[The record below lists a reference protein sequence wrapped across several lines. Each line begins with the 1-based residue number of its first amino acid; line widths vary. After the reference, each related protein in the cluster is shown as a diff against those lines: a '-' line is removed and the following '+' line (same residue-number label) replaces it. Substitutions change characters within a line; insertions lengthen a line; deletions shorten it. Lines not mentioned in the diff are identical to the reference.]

1 MIVQVKTLKN
11 NMIQIEA
18 NDGDTVLTLKEK
30 IMEKNPEYVVDRQK
44 LIHGGKVLVDSK
56 PFGELGLTEKDFL
69 VVMVTAAKTSTSSVG
84 GSSGTT
90 SASSSSVTTN
100 QPTIAPVTPV
110 APVAQPTVPT
120 PVDNSVNQNIAA
132 TSNVS
137 QEHVNN
143 LMSATGHSEAAV
155 RAALNASNG
164 NADLAFEILISG
176 GVPQMMSPPSMT
188 TAPLN
193 VPAAPTTGSNE
204 LDRLRQHPQFNDLKR
219 LIQSNPAALPQ
230 LLQLLGSQDPSLL
243 AAITANE
250 QAFLAMMNEPIT
262 TNPPP
267 VPQPN
272 AFGVPGGMPGMP
284 GMPGAGGL
292 GGLGAQGAMLA
303 QLYNSL
309 PPNERNNLAQQMNM
323 APEQL
328 QALMQLAQMS
338 PDQIQQFE
346 QTLGMGMG
354 GPPPGAQFIQLTQ
367 EEMSQVDQ
375 IVEICGCSRQTAV
388 QAYRYC
394 DNNSES
400 AINFIFNHGGDAA
413 FGGDDGDFGE
423 HDEDDMYN

>member
-56 PFGELGLTEKDFL
+56 PFSELGLTEKDFL
-69 VVMVTAAKTSTSSVG
+69 VVMVTAAKP
-84 GSSGTT
+84 TT
-90 SASSSSVTTN
+90 SAGGAGTASVSAATTT
-100 QPTIAPVTPV
+100 QPTIAPITPP
-110 APVAQPTVPT
+110 APIAQTIAPT
-120 PVDNSVNQNIAA
+120 PVDNPVNQNVAA
-132 TSNVS
+132 TANVS
-137 QEHVNN
+137 QEQIDN
-143 LMSATGHSEAAV
+143 LMAATGHSDAAV

-164 NADLAFEILISG
+164 NADLAFEILMSG
-176 GVPQMMSPPSMT
+176 GIPQMMRPPSTT

-193 VPAAPTTGSNE
+193 VPAAPTTGSND

-219 LIQSNPAALPQ
+219 LIQTNPAALPQ

-272 AFGVPGGMPGMP
+272 AFGMPGGLPDMSGQ
-284 GMPGAGGL
+284 AGL
-292 GGLGAQGAMLA
+292 GNQVAMIS

-309 PPNERNNLAQQMNM
+309 PPEQRNNMIQQMAQQMNM
-323 APEQL
+323 TPEQA
-328 QALMQLAQMS
+328 QVLMQMVQMS
-338 PDQIQQFE
+338 PEQIQQFE
-346 QTLGMGMG
+346 QTLGMG

-367 EEMSQVDQ
+367 EEMNQVDQ

-388 QAYRYC
+388 QAYRSC
-394 DNNSES
+394 DNNLDI
-400 AINFIFNHGGDAA
+400 AINFLFNNGGDAA

>member
-44 LIHGGKVLVDSK
+44 LIHGGKVLVDTK
-56 PFGELGLTEKDFL
+56 PFSELGLTEKDFL
-69 VVMVTAAKTSTSSVG
+69 VVMVTAAKASTSSAG
-84 GSSGTT
+84 GSSGT
-90 SASSSSVTTN
+90 SASSTTVTTN
-100 QPTIAPVTPV
+100 QPTIPPATIESIIAGAPVLST
-110 APVAQPTVPT
+110 TVPT

-132 TSNVS
+132 TSNIS

-164 NADLAFEILISG
+164 NADLAFEILVSG
-176 GVPQMMSPPSMT
+176 GVPQMLSPPSMT
-188 TAPLN
+188 TAPSN

-267 VPQPN
+267 VPQSN
-272 AFGVPGGMPGMP
+272 ASGMPGMP

-354 GPPPGAQFIQLTQ
+354 GAPPGAQFIQLTQ